1 LFPSYSTKFTELKHL
16 LSTNCVKCSHTIE
29 DDMHIF
35 LGCASVVNC
44 WKEENLWYRTKN
56 QLQSTESFAAT
67 IFTIL
72 AGLDK

>member
-1 LFPSYSTKFTELKHL
+1 
-16 LSTNCVKCSHTIE
+16 
-29 DDMHIF
+29 MHIF